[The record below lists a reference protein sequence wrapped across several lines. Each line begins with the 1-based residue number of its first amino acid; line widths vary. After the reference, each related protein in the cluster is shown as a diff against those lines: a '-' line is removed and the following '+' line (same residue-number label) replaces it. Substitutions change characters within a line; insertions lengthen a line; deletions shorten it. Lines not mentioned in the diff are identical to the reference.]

1 MKNAI
6 VLVID
11 RLNAGFLGPYGNTWV
26 ETPCCN
32 RLAAE
37 SALFEF
43 ALSDSP
49 NLPAIYRS
57 MWSGVHAMSDPRS
70 ASGLAEVAA
79 AAGVYTVLITDEDQ
93 VATHPLAG
101 GFHEQIMVPAP
112 PSTAA
117 AGEIGDTQLA
127 RLFGSAISWLQAAFA
142 RPSSSRHPFLLWIHS
157 RGMQAPWDAPS
168 EFRRSFAD
176 VEDPVPPDFVEPPIR
191 WVLKDE
197 DPDHLLGIQHA
208 YAGQISLLDA
218 CLEVFLD
225 AWQAEGADH
234 ESLFLLTSSR
244 GYALGEH
251 GRIGP
256 VDQTLY
262 SEHLHVPCLV
272 RYPEGRESM
281 TRCQQLVQPSDLY
294 ATLLDWWK
302 LPHPTNS
309 HWGHSLTHLLSGAAQ
324 SDRACAISDSCRA
337 LRTAAWYLLCQSDS
351 QPELFAKPD
360 DRWEANEVSDRC
372 REVLPELV
380 AVLEEFHQAARST
393 EVPHLSELP
402 QSIASSDH

>member
-11 RLNAGFLGPYGNTWV
+11 RLNASFLGPYGNTWV
-26 ETPCCN
+26 ETPCFN

-49 NLPAIYRS
+49 HLPTIYRS
-57 MWSGVHAMSDPRS
+57 MWSGLHAMSEPRR
-70 ASGLAEVAA
+70 AAGLAELAA
-79 AAGVYTVLITDEDQ
+79 AADVHTVLITDEDQ
-93 VATHPLAG
+93 VASHPLAT
-101 GFHEQIMVPAP
+101 GFDEQIMVPTP
-112 PSTAA
+112 PITAA
-117 AGEIGDTQLA
+117 ADEIGDTQLA
-127 RLFGSAISWLQAAFA
+127 RLFGSAISWLQAEFA

-157 RGMQAPWDAPS
+157 RGMQAPWDAPL

-197 DPDHLLGIQHA
+197 DPDHVLGIQHA

-218 CLEVFLD
+218 CLDVFLD
-225 AWQAEGADH
+225 ARHAEGADR
-234 ESLFLLTSSR
+234 EGLLLLTSSR

-262 SEHLHVPCLV
+262 GEHLHVPCLAQ
-272 RYPEGRESM
+272 YPEGREAM
-281 TRCQQLVQPSDLY
+281 TRCHQLVQPSDLY
-294 ATLLDWWK
+294 ATVLDWWN
-302 LPHPTNS
+302 LPRPGAS
-309 HWGHSLTHLLSGAAQ
+309 QWGNSLTHLLSGAVR
-324 SDRACAISDSCRA
+324 SDRAGAISDTCRA
-337 LRTAAWYLLCQSDS
+337 LRTAAWYLLSPGDT

-372 REVLPELV
+372 REVMPELV
-380 AVLEEFHQAARST
+380 AVLDEFQQAASAAG
-393 EVPHLSELP
+393 VAHLSELP

>member
-26 ETPCCN
+26 ETPCFN

-43 ALSDSP
+43 ALSNSP
-49 NLPAIYRS
+49 DLPTVYRS
-57 MWSGVHAMSDPRS
+57 MWSGLHAMCDPRS
-70 ASGLAEVAA
+70 IPGLAEVAA
-79 AAGVYTVLITDEDQ
+79 AADIHTVLITDEDQ

-112 PSTAA
+112 PITAA
-117 AGEIGDTQLA
+117 SGEIGDTQLA
-127 RLFGSAISWLQAAFA
+127 QLFGSAISWLHTASV
-142 RPSSSRHPFLLWIHS
+142 RPSSSRRPFLLWIHS

-168 EFRRSFAD
+168 EFRHSFAD
-176 VEDPVPPDFVEPPIR
+176 VEDPSPPDFVEPPIR
-191 WVLKDE
+191 WLLKDE
-197 DPDHLLGIQHA
+197 DPDHVLGIQHG

-218 CLEVFLD
+218 CLEVFLE
-225 AWQAEGADH
+225 ALQIEGADH
-234 ESLFLLTSSR
+234 ESLLLLTSPR
-244 GYALGEH
+244 GYPLGEH

-262 SEHLHVPCLV
+262 GEHLHVPCLI
-272 RYPEGRESM
+272 RYPERRDAM
-281 TRCQQLVQPSDLY
+281 TRCHQLVQPSDLY
-294 ATLLDWWK
+294 ATLLDWWT
-302 LPHPTNS
+302 LPRPSNS
-309 HWGHSLTHLLSGAAQ
+309 HWGQSLTHLLSGVVR
-324 SDRACAISDSCRA
+324 SDRACAVSDTCRA
-337 LRTAAWYLLCQSDS
+337 LRTPAWYLLCQGNL

-380 AVLEEFHQAARST
+380 AVLDEFHQAARSDGI
-393 EVPHLSELP
+393 PHLSELP

>member
-11 RLNAGFLGPYGNTWV
+11 RLHAGFLGPYGNTWV
-26 ETPCCN
+26 ETPCFN

-49 NLPAIYRS
+49 DLRTVCRS
-57 MWSGVHAMSDPRS
+57 MWSGLHAMCDQRRIP
-70 ASGLAEVAA
+70 GLAEVAA
-79 AAGVYTVLITDEDQ
+79 AADIHTVLITDEDQ
-93 VATHPLAG
+93 VAAHPLAD
-101 GFHEQIMVPAP
+101 GFHEQILVPAP
-112 PSTAA
+112 PITAA
-117 AGEIGDTQLA
+117 SDEIGDTQLA
-127 RLFGSAISWLQAAFA
+127 RLFSAAINWLHAALTQ
-142 RPSSSRHPFLLWIHS
+142 PSSSTRPFLLWIHS

-176 VEDPVPPDFVEPPIR
+176 VEDPIPPDFVEPPIR
-191 WVLKDE
+191 WLLKDE
-197 DPDHLLGIQHA
+197 DPDHVLGIQHA
-208 YAGQISLLDA
+208 YAGQICLLDA

-225 AWQAEGADH
+225 AWQTEAAGQ
-234 ESLFLLTSSR
+234 ESLFLLTSPR

-256 VDQTLY
+256 IDQTLY
-262 SEHLHVPCLV
+262 SEHLHVPCLI
-272 RYPEGRESM
+272 RYPGGSDAM
-281 TRCQQLVQPSDLY
+281 TRCHQLVQPSDLY
-294 ATLLDWWK
+294 ATLLEWWT
-302 LPHPTNS
+302 LPRPAQSN
-309 HWGHSLTHLLSGAAQ
+309 WGHSLTHLLHGLAH
-324 SDRACAISDSCRA
+324 SDRACAVSDTYRA
-337 LRTAAWYLLCQSDS
+337 LRTPAWYLLCQGDS

-380 AVLEEFHQAARST
+380 ALLDEFQQAARSSG
-393 EVPHLSELP
+393 VPHLSELP